1 MNKRSLIKYSLA
13 ITASSFIP
21 RKIIHADESIQNTMK
36 KQNMTLDSIPIT
48 PNERKEIIK
57 KAQNLMQ
64 QHNIEALVI
73 EAGSSLIYFTGVKWR
88 RSERFTG
95 VVIPKEGE
103 LSFVT
108 PYFEEPSIR
117 ESMEIDTEV
126 RTWHEHESPFAL
138 VLGILR
144 DRNITSGRL
153 AFEETTR
160 HFIVDEIQK
169 LSNDFT
175 VISGNQ
181 ITRGCRMY
189 KSNSEIALMQKANEV
204 TLESYRYVYQNIE
217 LGMTPAE
224 ISSMMSNKTRELG
237 GIPQFSSVLLNEASA
252 YPHGTKQPQK
262 VKKGGVILM
271 DCGCSVHDY
280 KSDISRTW
288 VFGEPT
294 KKHREVWN
302 TAKKGQELGL
312 KTAQIGVP
320 AGNVDDAVR
329 EYYEKQGY
337 GPGYKTPG
345 LSHRL
350 GHGIGIDGHEPV
362 NFVKGEKTPLA
373 SGMCFSNEP
382 GIYIFGEFGVRLED
396 CLYMTKE
403 GPVLF
408 TNFSKSIDEP
418 FS

>member
-1 MNKRSLIKYSLA
+1 
-13 ITASSFIP
+13 
-21 RKIIHADESIQNTMK
+21 
-36 KQNMTLDSIPIT
+36 
-48 PNERKEIIK
+48 
-57 KAQNLMQ
+57 
-64 QHNIEALVI
+64 
-73 EAGSSLIYFTGVKWR
+73 
-88 RSERFTG
+88 
-95 VVIPKEGE
+95 
-103 LSFVT
+103 
-108 PYFEEPSIR
+108 
-117 ESMEIDTEV
+117 
-126 RTWHEHESPFAL
+126 
-138 VLGILR
+138 
-144 DRNITSGRL
+144 
-153 AFEETTR
+153 
-160 HFIVDEIQK
+160 
-169 LSNDFT
+169 
-175 VISGNQ
+175 
-181 ITRGCRMY
+181 MY

-224 ISSMMSNKTRELG
+224 ISSIMSNKTRELG

-382 GIYIFGEFGVRLED
+382 GIYIFGELLCRD
-396 CLYMTKE
+396 WA
-403 GPVLF
+403 
-408 TNFSKSIDEP
+408 S
-418 FS
+418 